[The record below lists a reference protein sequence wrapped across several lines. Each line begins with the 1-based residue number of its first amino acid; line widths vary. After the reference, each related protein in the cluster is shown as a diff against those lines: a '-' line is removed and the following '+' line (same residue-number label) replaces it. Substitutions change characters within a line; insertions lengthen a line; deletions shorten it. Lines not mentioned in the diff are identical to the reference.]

1 MKRLPVVSTIIVLM
15 AVAAMIVLGIW
26 QLRRAEE
33 KNALIARYATASGLP
48 EMAYP
53 AVAFGDDL
61 LFRRAGGICLEPL
74 NPRIEGGLNAKGVAG
89 WRHIVACRTGA
100 EGPGMI
106 VDIGWSKQF
115 DTVPDWKGGQVSGI
129 ISRQPDHSSLIAR
142 AFGKGAAPALMLVA
156 GTPADGL
163 EPSAPPSLRDVPN
176 NHFAYAVQ
184 WFLFAAIAAIVYGL
198 ALKRRRRA

>member
-1 MKRLPVVSTIIVLM
+1 MKRLPVVSTFIVLM

-33 KNALIARYATASGLP
+33 KNALITRYATASSLP
-48 EMAYP
+48 EIAFP
-53 AVAFGDDL
+53 AVAIGDDL

-74 NPRIEGGLNAKGVAG
+74 NPRIEGGLNAKGAAG

-142 AFGKGAAPALMLVA
+142 AFGKGVAPALMLVA
-156 GTPADGL
+156 GNPADGL
-163 EPSAPPSLRDVPN
+163 EPSAPPSLQDVPN

-198 ALKRRRRA
+198 ALKRRQRT

>member
-1 MKRLPVVSTIIVLM
+1 
-15 AVAAMIVLGIW
+15 
-26 QLRRAEE
+26 
-33 KNALIARYATASGLP
+33 
-48 EMAYP
+48 
-53 AVAFGDDL
+53 
-61 LFRRAGGICLEPL
+61 
-74 NPRIEGGLNAKGVAG
+74 
-89 WRHIVACRTGA
+89 
-100 EGPGMI
+100 MI

-115 DTVPDWKGGQVSGI
+115 DRVPDWKGGQVSGI

-198 ALKRRRRA
+198 ALKRRLRA